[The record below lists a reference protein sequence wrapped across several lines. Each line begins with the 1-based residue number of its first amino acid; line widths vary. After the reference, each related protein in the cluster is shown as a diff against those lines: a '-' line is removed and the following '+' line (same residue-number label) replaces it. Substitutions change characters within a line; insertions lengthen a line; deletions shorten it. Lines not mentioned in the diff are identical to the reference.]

1 MKYKTILIIGGSGF
15 FGKSILDYFSRNIYL
30 NKKIK
35 KIIILSRKNINSKIT
50 TQIKKNYKFKK
61 INKSVLKL
69 KKIPAANYVIYC
81 ALLKNLSKDH
91 LALKHYITLAKN
103 YHKHSK
109 ILYISSGAVYGKQP
123 INIKKIK
130 ESHFSLKKNNN
141 YLGSRDKTMYSM
153 IKKKN
158 EKIFKQMC
166 NYGIKISIARC
177 FAFVGRFLPRN
188 SKYVVGNFIENILK
202 NQDISIKSNYNI
214 FRSYMYADDLV
225 RWLIKIVENSKL
237 NCPVYNVG
245 SENAVNIHK
254 FGNILAKKYNLNC
267 PVRKIDKK
275 NYDMYV
281 PSVNKIKKELNLI
294 TKFNSLQAVN
304 KTINLLKK
312 NDKI

>member
-15 FGKSILDYFSRNIYL
+15 FGKSIIDYFSRNIYL

-61 INKSVLKL
+61 INKSILKL

-81 ALLKNLSKDH
+81 ALLKNLSEDH
-91 LALKHYITLAKN
+91 LALKHYISLAKN

-130 ESHFSLKKNNN
+130 ESHFSSKKKNN
-141 YLGSRDKTMYSM
+141 YLGSRDKKMYSM
-153 IKKKN
+153 LKKKN
-158 EKIFKQMC
+158 EKIFKQLG

-188 SKYVVGNFIENILK
+188 SNYVVGNFIENVLK
-202 NQDISIKSNYNI
+202 NKDLLIRSDYRI
-214 FRSYMYADDLV
+214 FRSYMYADDLS
-225 RWLIKIVENSKL
+225 RWLIKIVENADEK
-237 NCPVYNVG
+237 CPIYNVG
-245 SENAVNIHK
+245 SDDLISIQK
-254 FGNILAKKYNLNC
+254 LGNILAKKNNLHC
-267 PVRKIDKK
+267 LIKK
-275 NYDMYV
+275 NYNKNYDLYV
-281 PSVNKIKKELNLI
+281 PNTNKISKKLKLY
-294 TKFNSLQAVN
+294 TKFSSIEAVN
-304 KTINLLKK
+304 KTIELLKNK
-312 NDKI
+312 K